1 MPSEFTMS
9 SVFCT
14 FYSDRVGP
22 NRTNCYEGAA
32 VEPAVTVHRTVTS
45 DRGRGSEAYN
55 RAMWIAV
62 LLWGREP
69 AGMYAQ
75 FAAALVA
82 LIVYGALGIQRV
94 RFQLFAALL

>member
-1 MPSEFTMS
+1 LSRRST
-9 SVFCT
+9 
-14 FYSDRVGP
+14 
-22 NRTNCYEGAA
+22 
-32 VEPAVTVHRTVTS
+32 VTVHRAVTP

-55 RAMWIAV
+55 RAMWKRRVIWLMSVPPVAQFGAIAV

-94 RFQLFAALL
+94 RFQ